1 MCAARR
7 APSVVTSQWR
17 FSSQSSGGKRRNE
30 QQYLSALHYNVIS
43 HLGRPDT
50 AGGFVSCL
58 LPPQHWPCAKGT
70 TAGAGAAFPAAS
82 SCAAR
87 PFSWLGC
94 FFALVRAQL
103 QQRRS
108 VGRGKTCRVAISF
121 VFYFFS
127 PLVILFFFV
136 VGRLSGLRR
145 GAAVCACVL
154 LRLALVFCGCMPV
167 QERAQ
172 CLFVTGFLRLWAG
185 KPNRTGTAAH
195 TSTAVKQQQ
204 DSAR

>member
-1 MCAARR
+1 MALFL
-7 APSVVTSQWR
+7 SVQWWETR
-17 FSSQSSGGKRRNE
+17 KE

-94 FFALVRAQL
+94 LFALVRAQL

-108 VGRGKTCRVAISF
+108 VGRGRTCRVAFYF

-127 PLVILFFFV
+127 LSLFYFFV
-136 VGRLSGLRR
+136 VGMLSDLRR
-145 GAAVCACVL
+145 GAAVCACDCLSVHAVASCPCF
-154 LRLALVFCGCMPV
+154 LRLHAWG
-167 QERAQ
+167 QRESARAQ

-185 KPNRTGTAAH
+185 NPNRIGTAAH